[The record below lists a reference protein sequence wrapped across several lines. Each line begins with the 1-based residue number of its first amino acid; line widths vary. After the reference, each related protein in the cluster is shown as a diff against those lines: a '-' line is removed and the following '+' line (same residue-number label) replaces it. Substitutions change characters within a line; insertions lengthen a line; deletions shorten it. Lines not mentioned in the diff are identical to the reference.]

1 MDISTGNWF
10 EYLREEVL
18 TEGLRDIGLPESVVD
33 FIESAMPQAPE
44 KAKTYAGN
52 EWKKYELP
60 RNGRTFAQRNWEGF
74 MERTFKDEIQVIPP
88 EDRSAA
94 GNAPYRART
103 MTPYYVGGVDGKPV
117 VRKEYDDEMIEQ
129 NKRIVFVAQNV
140 LNVLAKPSAAWRKAF
155 MKAVKALSKTGVES
169 EKVEKVKEEL
179 AATMLRE
186 FKGWWYNYD
195 KLFAWLNDE
204 PTNYE
209 LIKGED
215 DINTAYNIAKED
227 LENKEDPD
235 MVIHQFDNGLYWY
248 NLNTYNCSI
257 EGERM
262 GHCGSDSRGVLVS
275 LRERK
280 EKRKASSSYVT
291 MTWNED
297 ERILY
302 QIKGRSNDAP
312 DEELWEYISWFIQN
326 APINSV
332 METGEHSNDLAG
344 FSEMNEYLQGENPDV
359 SFDGVLDVDAIADAV
374 QEVVDNYAGEYT
386 GIYAEVQD
394 PQDYGGDGQTAY
406 IYISCEMSFTINLGW
421 PDIVRRDRDYYSADE
436 VDSGDINDLLDSIP
450 YDSYGGTARD
460 FRNESGLDDLGYEL
474 PGDDAEI
481 EYEVVML
488 QGVQPD
494 GEEYDANFPQTA
506 HLRVNIRSNEPVS
519 VDNADDATSE
529 VEFIARELERL
540 EDDMQD
546 YIQAVRSQLVDG
558 EYIAKGAY
566 DRTRGDLVDKKFEHW
581 LATESSGGALEFAWR
596 GDASQSVI
604 NDGGQSESGCVLALR
619 RNNEV

>member
-33 FIESAMPQAPE
+33 FIEAAMPNAPE

-60 RNGRTFAQRNWEGF
+60 RNGRTFAQRNWGGF
-74 MERTFKDEIQVIPP
+74 MERTFRNEIQDIAP
-88 EDRSAA
+88 EDRPPGSVE
-94 GNAPYRART
+94 NYRART
-103 MTPYYVGGVDGKPV
+103 MTPYYTGGVDGKPV
-117 VRKEYDDEMIEQ
+117 VRKSYDDEMIEQ

-140 LNVLAKPSAAWRKAF
+140 MNVFAKPSATWRKAF
-155 MKAVKALSKTGVES
+155 MKAVKALSKAGVES

-179 AATMLRE
+179 AATMIRE

-215 DINTAYNIAKED
+215 DINTALNIARED
-227 LENKEDPD
+227 LENREDPD

-297 ERILY
+297 DEILY
-302 QIKGRSNDAP
+302 QIKGRSNNAP

-326 APINSV
+326 APIRSV
-332 METGEHSNDLAG
+332 MESGEHSNDIEG
-344 FSEMNEYLQGENPDV
+344 FQEMNGYLQEENPDV
-359 SFDGVLDVDAIADAV
+359 SFEGVLNLDEIEEAV
-374 QEVVDNYAGEYT
+374 NEVVNNYDGDYT

-394 PQDYGGDGQTAY
+394 PADWGGDGQYAY
-406 IYISCEMSFTINLGW
+406 ISISSDLSFEVDLGW
-421 PDIVRRDRDYYSADE
+421 PGIVRRDRDYYSADE
-436 VDSGDINDLLDSIP
+436 ADSGDINDMLDSIP
-450 YDSYGGTARD
+450 FDSYSR
-460 FRNESGLDDLGYEL
+460 ESSAFTDEIDLDDLL
-474 PGDDAEI
+474 I
-481 EYEVVML
+481 
-488 QGVQPD
+488 
-494 GEEYDANFPQTA
+494 F
-506 HLRVNIRSNEPVS
+506 
-519 VDNADDATSE
+519 
-529 VEFIARELERL
+529 
-540 EDDMQD
+540 
-546 YIQAVRSQLVDG
+546 
-558 EYIAKGAY
+558 
-566 DRTRGDLVDKKFEHW
+566 
-581 LATESSGGALEFAWR
+581 
-596 GDASQSVI
+596 
-604 NDGGQSESGCVLALR
+604 
-619 RNNEV
+619 